1 MASASESFS
10 QASSTTPQLEQT
22 PEISRSPLGP
32 IWRTSF
38 KKGCGPLLLTCG
50 SHEVRDDST
59 VGSANGV
66 ERVPIRLA
74 ATPIAHIPRNPF
86 KLIASP
92 NVCNPGHNPL

>member
-1 MASASESFS
+1 
-10 QASSTTPQLEQT
+10 
-22 PEISRSPLGP
+22 LGP

-66 ERVPIRLA
+66 ERVSHSARGYTHRPHPAQPIQTYREPQCL
-74 ATPIAHIPRNPF
+74 
-86 KLIASP
+86 
-92 NVCNPGHNPL
+92 